1 MHSEFLALLQTLEID
16 APLCESYVGT
26 LRSEWERQT
35 GDSSVIVGTLN
46 RELKECRQFLTDLR
60 IKFVKNDADV
70 QSYDAEMSAD
80 YKSRIARLES
90 EVSEAELAHTTFDEL
105 LEFSRSG
112 LKNVAL
118 ARSEADMNLKQKSS
132 RHPVSGG
139 FRV

>member
-1 MHSEFLALLQTLEID
+1 MGCVKFLDHFNACAAVFCDLIDVRPFHQAQTD
-16 APLCESYVGT
+16 VG
-26 LRSEWERQT
+26 
-35 GDSSVIVGTLN
+35 VPKAVGCATVSIPV
-46 RELKECRQFLTDLR
+46 KFK